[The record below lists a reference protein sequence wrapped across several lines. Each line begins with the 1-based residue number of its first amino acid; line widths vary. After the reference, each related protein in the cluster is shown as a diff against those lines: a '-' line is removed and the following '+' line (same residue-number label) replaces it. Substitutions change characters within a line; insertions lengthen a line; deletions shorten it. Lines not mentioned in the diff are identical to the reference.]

1 MSADKEKG
9 SAAFELEGHEYIQ
22 LNQLLKVLGF
32 VDSGGEANQRIS
44 DGEVKVNNA
53 VEQRKRKKLRAG
65 DVVEFG
71 SEKVTIR

>member
-1 MSADKEKG
+1 MSASGPGRSIEF
-9 SAAFELEGHEYIQ
+9 ALEGHEYIQ

-44 DGEVKVNNA
+44 DGEVRVNNVA
-53 VEQRKRKKLRAG
+53 EQRKRKKLRSG

-71 SEKVTIR
+71 SERITIR